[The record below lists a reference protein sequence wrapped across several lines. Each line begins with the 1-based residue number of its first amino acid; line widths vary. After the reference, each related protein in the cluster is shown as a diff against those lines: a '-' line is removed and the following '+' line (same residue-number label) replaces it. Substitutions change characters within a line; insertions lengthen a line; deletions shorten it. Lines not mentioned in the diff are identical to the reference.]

1 MERLWDAGRAILH
14 ADLDCF
20 FASVEILDNPRL
32 KGLPVIVGGT
42 GPRGVAAAASYEAR
56 IWGVRSAMAMA
67 QAKRLCPQGVFLDGT
82 YSRYSEISKRFHA
95 VLRRFTDEI
104 EAVGLDEA
112 FIDVSG
118 CLQLFGPPQVI
129 ASEIRRLVREE
140 LGLSV
145 CVGVGT
151 TKQVA
156 KLASR
161 RAKPMISAGIIG
173 VPKGVVVVWPNEEQE
188 FLDPISVRELWG
200 VGPKT
205 YQHLKSI
212 GVERIGDL
220 RRVPNATLAGIS
232 GRVGARLRLRASGSD
247 SDSVVSV
254 SRRKSIGREQTYPT
268 DIYGPE
274 QIDRELVRLADSV
287 ANRMRIHKSAG
298 KTITLKIRFR
308 DFRTITR
315 SVTLA
320 SATDSQGEILNHL
333 RRLFPDGANEHGIR
347 LLGVALSNLSE
358 GGAVQLTFDDG
369 HHSEREE
376 ELAKSVAKIRER
388 FGSSAISPASL
399 IDAVETGMRK
409 ERHSSESKSRGSR

>member
-1 MERLWDAGRAILH
+1 MERLWDAGKAILH

-20 FASVEILDNPRL
+20 FAAVEMLDNPRL

-42 GPRGVAAAASYEAR
+42 GPRGVVAAASYEAR
-56 IWGVRSAMAMA
+56 IWGVRSAMATA
-67 QAKRLCPQGVFLDGT
+67 RAKRLCPQGVFLDGS
-82 YSRYSEISKRFHA
+82 YPRYSEISKRFHS

-112 FIDVSG
+112 FLDVSG
-118 CLQLFGPPQVI
+118 CLQLFGPPQAI
-129 ASEIRRLVREE
+129 ASEIRRLVKEE

-161 RAKPMISAGIIG
+161 RAKPMISAGTIG
-173 VPKGVVVVWPNEEQE
+173 ASKGVVVVWPNEEQE

-220 RRVPNATLAGIS
+220 RRVPDGALVGIF
-232 GRVGARLRLRASGSD
+232 GRAGARVRLRASGSD
-247 SDSVVSV
+247 SDMVVSGSV
-254 SRRKSIGREQTYPT
+254 RKSIGREQTYPT

-274 QIDRELVRLADSV
+274 QIDRELVRLADNV
-287 ANRMRIHKSAG
+287 ANRMRIHNSAG
-298 KTITLKIRFR
+298 KTITLKLRFG

-320 SATDSQGEILNHL
+320 SATDSKGEILGHL
-333 RRLFPDGANEHGIR
+333 RRLFPEGASERGIR
-347 LLGVALSNLSE
+347 LLGVALSNLTL
-358 GGAVQLTFDDG
+358 GGIAQLRFDDG
-369 HHSEREE
+369 YHSKREE

-388 FGSSAISPASL
+388 FGASAISPASL
-399 IDAVETGMRK
+399 IDATGVGTRK
-409 ERHSSESKSRGSR
+409 ERHSN

>member
-20 FASVEILDNPRL
+20 FAAVEILDNPRL
-32 KGLPVIVGGT
+32 RGLPVIVGGT
-42 GPRGVAAAASYEAR
+42 GPRGVVAAASYEAR
-56 IWGVRSAMAMA
+56 LWGVRSAMATA

-82 YSRYSEISKRFHA
+82 YSHYSAISKRFHS

-104 EAVGLDEA
+104 ETVGLDEA
-112 FIDVSG
+112 FLDVSG
-118 CLQLFGPPQVI
+118 CLQLFGPPQII
-129 ASEIRRLVREE
+129 ASEIRRLVGEE

-161 RAKPMISAGIIG
+161 RAKPMISAGTIG
-173 VPKGVVVVWPNEEQE
+173 VPKGVVVVWPNAEQE

-220 RRVPNATLAGIS
+220 RRLPDATLVGIF
-232 GRVGARLRLRASGSD
+232 GRAGARARLRASGSD
-247 SDSVVSV
+247 SDTVVSG
-254 SRRKSIGREQTYPT
+254 SLRKSIGREQTYPT

-274 QIDRELVRLADSV
+274 QIDRELVRLADNV
-287 ANRMRIHKSAG
+287 ANRMRIHNSAG
-298 KTITLKIRFR
+298 KTITLKLRFG

-320 SATDSQGEILNHL
+320 SATDSKGEILGHL
-333 RRLFPDGANEHGIR
+333 RRLFPEGASERGIR
-347 LLGVALSNLSE
+347 LLGVALSNLTL
-358 GGAVQLTFDDG
+358 GGIAQLRFDDG
-369 HHSEREE
+369 YHSKREE

-388 FGSSAISPASL
+388 FGASAISPASL
-399 IDAVETGMRK
+399 IDATGVGTRK
-409 ERHSSESKSRGSR
+409 ERHSS